1 MIDIHEKRGKE
12 PEMEKKTKEAK
23 KIKPDNVERVDKVWD
38 LVSDLNP
45 Y

>member
-1 MIDIHEKRGKE
+1 MPVIHEKRGKE
-12 PEMEKKTKEAK
+12 PEMEKKAKESK
-23 KIKPDNVERVDKVWD
+23 KIKPDNVERIDKIWD